1 MSDKKTASV
10 NFKIAYS
17 QTMRRIFFNRFTF
30 ARSDDLMHVHVWYQD
45 EFKRDSEQYAFIFTE
60 EDFDLCRKNMKL
72 YLQKVMKDSNKKGL
86 PDYCAEQYP
95 ASAHPIVDNVR
106 TIMCSRAGSRAEI
119 YFGFLPLAM
128 TIPST
133 PEEAKWE
140 DIKLNIALCSTL
152 DCHISLLRKMIE
164 K

>member
-30 ARSDDLMHVHVWYQD
+30 ARSDDLMYIHVWYQD

-86 PDYCAEQYP
+86 L
-95 ASAHPIVDNVR
+95 
-106 TIMCSRAGSRAEI
+106 
-119 YFGFLPLAM
+119 LPRQSFNFF
-128 TIPST
+128 ICDS
-133 PEEAKWE
+133 
-140 DIKLNIALCSTL
+140 
-152 DCHISLLRKMIE
+152 
-164 K
+164 